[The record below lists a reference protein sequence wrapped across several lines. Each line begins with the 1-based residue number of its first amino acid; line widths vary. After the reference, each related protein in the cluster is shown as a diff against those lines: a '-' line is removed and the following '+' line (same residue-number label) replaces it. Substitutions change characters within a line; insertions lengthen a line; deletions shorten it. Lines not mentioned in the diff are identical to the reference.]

1 MYDSIVVIY
10 VHKGI
15 IRLATAVFLSVKFP
29 RYSIMLIQSPFYT
42 FSIHFLYLSIRF
54 LCMFYTFSSLHVLYL
69 SIRYLYMFYTFLCV
83 FFYACS
89 IRFLYMLIHVLYL
102 CIRFLYISIK
112 YFSTNQA
119 AGSATEP
126 LITLSN
132 FQGKKSACF
141 QPLPTYLPTYNEAKR
156 VGR

>member
-1 MYDSIVVIY
+1 
-10 VHKGI
+10 
-15 IRLATAVFLSVKFP
+15 
-29 RYSIMLIQSPFYT
+29 
-42 FSIHFLYLSIRF
+42 
-54 LCMFYTFSSLHVLYL
+54 MFYTFLYLFFFTCSIPFYTLSIHVLYL

-141 QPLPTYLPTYNEAKR
+141 QPLPTYLPTYLQRGKESRK
-156 VGR
+156 VGRYSP